1 MSVRYPLGVRAA
13 DLTAT
18 GRLGRPGGR
27 RTAARWAAVLL
38 AAVVAVPAL
47 GGSTGTSPQGAPV
60 PWHPV
65 FFGLDVPD
73 ARPEAVGAVAATV
86 GTRPTVAGLFIR
98 YDSTWTARA
107 VQRLGAAGLT
117 PFVTLEPW
125 HVAAGA
131 DAPDHGDSLAALLSG
146 RFDADL
152 ARQARA
158 LATSPVPIY
167 LRFAHEMNG
176 DWYPWSMGE
185 NGNTPE
191 QYVAAWRRVHA
202 LFARVAPSLKVRW
215 VFAPA
220 ALGSAHTTAD
230 LERLYPGPDVV
241 DVLGLTGYEHGG
253 SSPWATF
260 GPTVRAVSRLGSQ
273 PLVLAEI
280 GVEGAGK
287 AAWLRQLGSY
297 LLRSPRIH
305 GFVYFDTTPATTGA
319 TGDYAVGRGDLPAL
333 RASLAAL
340 APPRR

>member
-1 MSVRYPLGVRAA
+1 M
-13 DLTAT
+13 
-18 GRLGRPGGR
+18 
-27 RTAARWAAVLL
+27 AVLVAAL
-38 AAVVAVPAL
+38 LAVVAL
-47 GGSTGTSPQGAPV
+47 GGSTARSPLGPPA

-65 FFGLDVPD
+65 FFGLDVPN
-73 ARPEAVGAVAATV
+73 ARPDAVGAVAASL
-86 GTRPTVAGLFIR
+86 GTRPTVAALFIR

-107 VQRLGAAGLT
+107 VQQLAGAGLT

-131 DAPDHGDSLAALLSG
+131 DEPDPTDSLAALLSG

-152 ARQARA
+152 TRQARA

-176 DWYPWSMGE
+176 DWYPWSMGA
-185 NGNTPE
+185 NGNTPQ
-191 QYVAAWRRVHA
+191 QYVAAWRHVHA
-202 LFARVAPSLKVRW
+202 LFARVVPSLRVRW

-230 LERLYPGPDVV
+230 LQRLYPGRDVV

-260 GPTVRAVSRLGSQ
+260 GPTVRAVSRLGPQ
-273 PLVLAEI
+273 PLVLAEV
-280 GVEGAGK
+280 GVEGSGK
-287 AAWLRQLGSY
+287 SAWLRGLGSY
-297 LLRSPRIH
+297 LRASPRVS

-319 TGDYAVGRGDLPAL
+319 SGDYALRPQDLPSLRTAL
-333 RASLAAL
+333 REI
-340 APPRR
+340 APPARSGSR

>member
-1 MSVRYPLGVRAA
+1 MSVRYPAVVRAA
-13 DLTAT
+13 DPTAT
-18 GRLGRPGGR
+18 GRRGRPAGR
-27 RTAARWAAVLL
+27 RTATRWTAVLL
-38 AAVVAVPAL
+38 ATLVALAGL
-47 GGSTGTSPQGAPV
+47 GGSTGRPAPQAPV

-73 ARPEAVGAVAATV
+73 GRPAAVDAVAASV
-86 GTRPTVAGLFIR
+86 GTRPTVASLFIR
-98 YDSTWTARA
+98 YDSTWTARG
-107 VQRLGAAGLT
+107 VQQLAAAGLT

-131 DAPDHGDSLAALLSG
+131 HAPDPGDSLAALLSG
-146 RFDADL
+146 RFDDAL
-152 ARQARA
+152 TRQARA
-158 LATSPVPIY
+158 LATSPRPIY
-167 LRFAHEMNG
+167 LRFAHEMNA

-191 QYVAAWRRVHA
+191 QYVAAWRHVHA
-202 LFARVAPSLKVRW
+202 LFARVAPTLQVRW

-220 ALGSAHTTAD
+220 ALGPGRDAAG
-230 LERLYPGPDVV
+230 LQRLYPGRDVV

-253 SSPWATF
+253 SSPWQTF
-260 GPTVRAVSRLGSQ
+260 GPTVRAVSRLGPQ

-287 AAWLRQLGSY
+287 SAWLRSLGTY
-297 LLRSPRIH
+297 LLRSPRIR

-319 TGDYAVGRGDLPAL
+319 TGDYAVRSGDLPAL

-340 APPRR
+340 AGPSR